1 MRSLRSLIEALARK
15 GGQRIVLSVTT
26 PAGFEFAR
34 REYPG
39 LAVILSPLDLSFV
52 VRRFID
58 RIRPRL
64 VIFNELEVWPNW
76 IALLHRRRVPML
88 LINGRISDY
97 AFRRYRAFRL
107 ILRPFFRGID
117 GFLVQNEIYRQRFL
131 RLHIPAEKITVCGNI
146 KADEAANSV
155 QALPRAGSSPLP
167 SAPGR
172 AGRGGS
178 WSWPAATTRTKRYSS
193 RPSPPWATAFFS
205 SSSPA
210 TSSARRP
217 SARSLRRRG
226 IARHLF
232 SQQQAADPGPQ
243 ALVYDRMGYLF
254 PIMSIAD
261 VVFMGGTCDPRTGGH
276 NLYEPAA
283 LGKVIVGGPHYNNF
297 PDIGRELEARG
308 AYRRVCGSGEW
319 REFLEGLAGLDLQKI
334 GSTAREAVAGQQRIA
349 GMQPANR
356 FNDISPEPA
365 VPEPALAGLQGGRS
379 CQLQAR
385 SLRRRSFPA
394 MFIISVDS
402 LSFGGAGK
410 TPLVMAIGEALQ
422 ARGAR
427 FAVVS
432 RGYRSRREKTGARV
446 GTGHTCAEVG
456 RRGADGQ
463 DPLPRPG
470 SVHRPR
476 PPALH
481 RRRRRAGCPHHHP

>member
-1 MRSLRSLIEALARK
+1 MLILDLLYFLLLLLCWPFWLKYVLKKSYRPLLRSRLRPQVDADAATKKAVWIHAVSVGEVRSLRSLIEALAR

-26 PAGFEFAR
+26 PAGYEIAR

-76 IALLHRRRVPML
+76 IAQLRRRRVPML
-88 LINGRISDY
+88 LINGRISEQ
-97 AFRRYRAFRL
+97 AFRRYRVFRL

-155 QALPRAGSSPLP
+155 QALPAPEAVRSHLRLAGPDRRIVVLASSHEQDERTFIPAIPALGDDFFFIIVPRHIQRAPAI
-167 SAPGR
+167 SAH
-172 AGRGGS
+172 
-178 WSWPAATTRTKRYSS
+178 
-193 RPSPPWATAFFS
+193 
-205 SSSPA
+205 
-210 TSSARRP
+210 
-217 SARSLRRRG
+217 LRRLGVRQ
-226 IARHLF
+226 ALF
-232 SQQQAADPGPQ
+232 SQQQATDPGLQ
-243 ALVYDRMGYLF
+243 ALVYDRMGYLL

-319 REFLEGLAGLDLQKI
+319 LEFLESLPDLDLQQI
-334 GSTAREAVAGQQRIA
+334 GSTAREAVAGRKGSLECSLQQI
-349 GMQPANR
+349 QKY
-356 FNDISPEPA
+356 
-365 VPEPALAGLQGGRS
+365 LA
-379 CQLQAR
+379 
-385 SLRRRSFPA
+385 
-394 MFIISVDS
+394 
-402 LSFGGAGK
+402 
-410 TPLVMAIGEALQ
+410 
-422 ARGAR
+422 
-427 FAVVS
+427 
-432 RGYRSRREKTGARV
+432 
-446 GTGHTCAEVG
+446 
-456 RRGADGQ
+456 
-463 DPLPRPG
+463 
-470 SVHRPR
+470 
-476 PPALH
+476 
-481 RRRRRAGCPHHHP
+481 